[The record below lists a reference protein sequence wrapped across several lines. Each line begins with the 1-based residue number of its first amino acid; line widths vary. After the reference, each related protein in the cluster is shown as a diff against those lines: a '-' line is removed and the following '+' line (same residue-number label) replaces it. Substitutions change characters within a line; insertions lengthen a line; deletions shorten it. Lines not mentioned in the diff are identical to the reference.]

1 MVRSGN
7 EKGNGWDN
15 GSSNKV
21 KGDRSSSQLEG
32 MVEISS
38 PSVLSK
44 DGVINVWNSSS
55 RLIVKKAMSFETLTN
70 DPISKRSVGDSLN
83 RCRDGNF
90 CPTRGYPIRPD
101 LNGPDFTRSN

>member
-7 EKGNGWDN
+7 EKGNGWDD

-21 KGDRSSSQLEG
+21 KGDQSSSQLEG

-44 DGVINVWNSSS
+44 DGVINVRNSSS
-55 RLIVKKAMSFETLTN
+55 RLIVKKAMSFETLTK
-70 DPISKRSVGDSLN
+70 DPISNRSVGDSLN

-90 CPTRGYPIRPD
+90 CPTRGYPARPD
-101 LNGPDFTRSN
+101 PNGPDFTRSV

>member
-21 KGDRSSSQLEG
+21 KGDQSSSQLEG

-44 DGVINVWNSSS
+44 DGVINVRNSSS
-55 RLIVKKAMSFETLTN
+55 RLIVKKAMSFETLTK
-70 DPISKRSVGDSLN
+70 DPISNLNVGDNL
-83 RCRDGNF
+83 
-90 CPTRGYPIRPD
+90 RG
-101 LNGPDFTRSN
+101 

>member
-1 MVRSGN
+1 
-7 EKGNGWDN
+7 
-15 GSSNKV
+15 
-21 KGDRSSSQLEG
+21 

-44 DGVINVWNSSS
+44 DGVINVRNSSS
-55 RLIVKKAMSFETLTN
+55 RLIVKKAMSFETLTK
-70 DPISKRSVGDSLN
+70 DPISNRSVGDSLN

-90 CPTRGYPIRPD
+90 FPTRGYPIRPD